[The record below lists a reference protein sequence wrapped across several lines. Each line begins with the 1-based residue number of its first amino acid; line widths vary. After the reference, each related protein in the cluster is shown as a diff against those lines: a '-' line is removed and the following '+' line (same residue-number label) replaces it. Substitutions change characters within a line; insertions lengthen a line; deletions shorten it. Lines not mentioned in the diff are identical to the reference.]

1 MQTLTEAIIAA
12 GLSERILSESQLARL
27 LSGTAQRRYNLV
39 NRALHRSELIRLRR
53 GCYRLAT
60 AITGTAPHPF
70 VVAQALRP
78 GSYVSLESA
87 LSFHGLI
94 PEAVPSPLSIVP
106 GRRREDMTVPEFGTF
121 LFRPLALNPG
131 YFLEGVERVVL
142 DGQAALVAR
151 PWRALLDRCALFKA
165 DRAGLADLLSSLR
178 IDRDDL
184 AALNADELDALRS
197 VYRHRRLR
205 TLVDTL
211 QRDLTNP
218 GEAAQ
223 KSSSQASPAV
233 VRRTREGKSVSRSS

>member
-1 MQTLTEAIIAA
+1 MQTLTETIIAA
-12 GLSERILSESQLARL
+12 GRRERLLNESQLARL
-27 LSGTAQRRYNLV
+27 LGGSAQRRYNLV
-39 NRALHRSELIRLRR
+39 NRALHHGELIRLRR

-60 AITGTAPHPF
+60 AITGAAPHPF

-94 PEAVPSPLSIVP
+94 PEAVPTTLSIVP
-106 GRRREDMTVPEFGTF
+106 GRRRDDLMVPELGNF

-142 DGQAALVAR
+142 AGQTALVAR

-165 DRAGLADLLSSLR
+165 DRPGLADLLNSLR
-178 IDRDDL
+178 IDPDDL
-184 AALNADELDALRS
+184 AALRADELDALKP

-205 TLVDTL
+205 TLIDSL
-211 QRDLTNP
+211 QCELTP
-218 GEAAQ
+218 
-223 KSSSQASPAV
+223 
-233 VRRTREGKSVSRSS
+233 